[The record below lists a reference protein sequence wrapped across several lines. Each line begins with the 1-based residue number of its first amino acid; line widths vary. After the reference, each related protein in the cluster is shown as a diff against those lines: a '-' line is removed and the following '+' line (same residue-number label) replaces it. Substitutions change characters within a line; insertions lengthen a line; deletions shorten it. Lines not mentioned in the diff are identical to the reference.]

1 MTALLLHIG
10 SPKAGSSAIQASL
23 LKAADDLF
31 MQNRLLVLPPNP
43 YRRPLPSGFLAAC
56 YLPVEQLPRYL
67 AARQRRD
74 PERFNRD
81 VQLYRQLLADLL
93 RLGHPASARRWRAR
107 LQRWRADVLRHP
119 SQPAV
124 LSSEYL
130 FRLSV
135 EQIREL
141 RRWFEAQGIR
151 RFRVLVYVRAP
162 VSAYSSFLQ
171 QWLRLTDDL
180 TPYNPWYWHYP
191 IREQLE
197 AWASVFT
204 PSELMVRPFSRNQ
217 LCGGSVV
224 RDFYDQCSSWFE
236 QSLTGPE
243 PSGVNESMSI
253 EALTLVQELLQAVP
267 PERRLD
273 ADWTANMAK
282 FLRLLRRQ
290 ALELECSPVQLQP
303 WVRRLV
309 VERHAA
315 DLDWLREQHD
325 ITFPRASS
333 QERLASLPN
342 DARQLCLQDLL
353 VPPADRARVEQLRQR
368 QLEAVVREG
377 LI

>member
-23 LKAADDLF
+23 LKAAADL
-31 MQNRLLVLPPNP
+31 QQHGLLLLPPNP

-56 YLPVEQLPRYL
+56 YLSADQLPRYL

-74 PERFNRD
+74 PDRFNRD
-81 VQLYRQLLADLL
+81 IQAYLQLLADLL
-93 RLGHPASARRWRAR
+93 RLGHPPSSRRWLAR
-107 LQRWRADVLRHP
+107 LQRWSANGLRRP

-141 RRWFEAQGIR
+141 RRWFETQGIR
-151 RFRVLVYVRAP
+151 RFRVLVYVRDP
-162 VSAYSSFLQ
+162 VSAYGSFLQ

-180 TPYNPWYWHYP
+180 TRYNPWHWHYSF
-191 IREQLE
+191 REQLE
-197 AWASVFT
+197 AWASVFSL
-204 PSELMVRPFSRNQ
+204 PELVVRPFSRDQ

-224 RDFYDQCSSWFE
+224 GDFYDQCSRWFE
-236 QSLTGPE
+236 QSLVGPE

-253 EALTLVQELLQAVP
+253 EELMLVQELLQAVP

-273 ADWTANMAK
+273 AEWTVNMSK

-315 DLDWLREQHD
+315 DLDWLREQHG
-325 ITFPRASS
+325 ITFPQASP
-333 QERLASLPN
+333 QERLASLP
-342 DARQLCLQDLL
+342 DETRQLCLQDLL